1 MGAEKLL
8 ADSPA
13 EAPQHPFSEPR
24 LQPPQEAVETL
35 ARDSS
40 VLHGWPEFRSWLPG
54 ERSVQEMLLHIGQK
68 FGPTPPTEQAV
79 IDPIVK
85 EQIRAATDRYFT
97 PERRATLAHRMQDSG
112 LSVLARLGEDAARQV
127 SAVIQTIRGAGLI
140 TNPPSEIGFLTAFF
154 EKALTVLAAQQGGR
168 LRVPLPAAPPGA
180 AAPEAPGAP
189 EDPLGPA
196 AAAASAEA
204 PATPA

>member
-1 MGAEKLL
+1 V
-8 ADSPA
+8 
-13 EAPQHPFSEPR
+13 EA
-24 LQPPQEAVETL
+24 L

-40 VLHGWPEFRSWLPG
+40 ILHSWPEFRSWLPG
-54 ERSVQEMLLHIGQK
+54 ERSVQEMLMHIGQK

-97 PERRATLAHRMQDSG
+97 PERRATLASRMQDSG
-112 LSVLARLGEDAARQV
+112 LSVLARLGQDAARQV

-168 LRVPLPAAPPGA
+168 LRVPLPAAPSGAA
-180 AAPEAPGAP
+180 AAPEAQ

-196 AAAASAEA
+196 EASASAEA
-204 PATPA
+204 SPAPAPDNTSGGDTPQPAPA

>member
-1 MGAEKLL
+1 M
-8 ADSPA
+8 
-13 EAPQHPFSEPR
+13 
-24 LQPPQEAVETL
+24 
-35 ARDSS
+35 
-40 VLHGWPEFRSWLPG
+40 
-54 ERSVQEMLLHIGQK
+54 HIGQK

-97 PERRATLAHRMQDSG
+97 PERRATLASRMQDSG

-168 LRVPLPAAPPGA
+168 LRVPLTAAPPGGA
-180 AAPEAPGAP
+180 AAETQ

-196 AAAASAEA
+196 EASAAAAASPEPA
-204 PATPA
+204 PELPSRGDTPHPEPA